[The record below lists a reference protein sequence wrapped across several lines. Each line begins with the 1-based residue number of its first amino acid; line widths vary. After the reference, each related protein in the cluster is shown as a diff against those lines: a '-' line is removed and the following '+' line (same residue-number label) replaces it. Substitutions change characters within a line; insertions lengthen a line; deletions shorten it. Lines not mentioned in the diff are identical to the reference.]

1 MRLPPVLIYERRN
14 SMLSIIGRSE
24 KDYVCL
30 STDTKPTKATNGSML
45 IEMDT
50 KDIYVYDADNE
61 QWRKLT

>member
-1 MRLPPVLIYERRN
+1 
-14 SMLSIIGRSE
+14 MLSIIGRSE

-30 STDTKPTKATNGSML
+30 STDNKPTKATNGSML

-50 KDIYVYDADNE
+50 KDIYVYDAANE